1 MGTMNQLV
9 LAKNSL
15 KIIVN
20 HFNEG
25 LILRNTDN
33 INYCNEMGLRF
44 IYQVSK
50 NIFPNENQL
59 SNYLARLRSMEFLNH
74 NMFRRQSNVS
84 NNEFE

>member
-1 MGTMNQLV
+1 MGTLNQLFV
-9 LAKNSL
+9 AKNSL

-33 INYCNEMGLRF
+33 IDYCNEMGLRF

-50 NIFPNENQL
+50 NIFPNE
-59 SNYLARLRSMEFLNH
+59 H
-74 NMFRRQSNVS
+74 
-84 NNEFE
+84 